1 MDKLLLFL
9 KNWTIEYVKH
19 RDIIAKN
26 ITKIDD
32 SKDDVILVKFK
43 DKKEKIYVI
52 VPNLKSLKDMIKL
65 LEKNADIVLLCFNKK
80 DNLSLIING
89 WDKLCKYP
97 KLCIYFVNPF
107 SNLDKKWIIYP
118 KTHNMV
124 TELEVLDTGL
134 WSLFSGVEE
143 FNEKMIDEMP
153 Y

>member
-1 MDKLLLFL
+1 MFL

-65 LEKNADIVLLCFNKK
+65 LEK
-80 DNLSLIING
+80 
-89 WDKLCKYP
+89 
-97 KLCIYFVNPF
+97 
-107 SNLDKKWIIYP
+107 
-118 KTHNMV
+118 
-124 TELEVLDTGL
+124 
-134 WSLFSGVEE
+134 
-143 FNEKMIDEMP
+143 
-153 Y
+153 